1 MERLQRRLTIGDVME
16 YFQVSESTVR
26 REMKSGKL
34 KSYKQGQQRRTTLE
48 WVLEYEAELIASSMK
63 GDLK

>member
-1 MERLQRRLTIGDVME
+1 ME